1 MTTGLSRPL
10 HLHRWFI
17 TIIMHLLHLRTIIMR
32 RLRRAIIM
40 RRLHRAII
48 MHLLHLRA
56 IIMRLLHHAIM
67 VLIM

>member
-40 RRLHRAII
+40 
-48 MHLLHLRA
+48 HLLHLRA
-56 IIMRLLHHAIM
+56 IIMRRLLHRAIM

>member
-40 RRLHRAII
+40 
-48 MHLLHLRA
+48 HLLHLRA
-56 IIMRLLHHAIM
+56 IIMRRLHRAIM

>member
-17 TIIMHLLHLRTIIMR
+17 TIIMHLLHLR
-32 RLRRAIIM
+32 AIIM
-40 RRLHRAII
+40 RRLLHR
-48 MHLLHLRA
+48 
-56 IIMRLLHHAIM
+56 AIM

>member
-1 MTTGLSRPL
+1 
-10 HLHRWFI
+10 
-17 TIIMHLLHLRTIIMR
+17 
-32 RLRRAIIM
+32 M